1 MKLQKVCVGFKNN
14 NNKSEATGTP
24 DSRAGMIMKNRLK
37 GYRRRS
43 HWDRETARG
52 IQCPKKKCLEKEVL
66 ISTIPLLCRI

>member
-1 MKLQKVCVGFKNN
+1 MKLQKECVGFKNN
-14 NNKSEATGTP
+14 NNKSEAMGTP

-37 GYRRRS
+37 GCRRRS